1 MSIDEL
7 KQKLNQEELDR
18 LNSLLETLE
27 VPSMDELLTFKIHL
41 EGTKFQG
48 LLPSDLG
55 YAIWKL
61 QQSYYH
67 FVSLVLYDDPN
78 ASLSAEEKERYL
90 LEFRIEKGST
100 IASTSYGELIPSI
113 IEKVADKMEAWH
125 IFAFLIAVVAAYAG
139 KNYLDYKKNKH
150 DIDTNAEVR
159 KHQIDAD
166 VEKNKQNAELL
177 KDVLHD
183 QANVFKE
190 AYNIGKNGRTA
201 VLKTTGNISKATIGL
216 QEYSSEDIAKI
227 KRREPSKKTSDLKL
241 MHVVVEDINTADDDN
256 LALVLKEKETQIK
269 FKAKFDIDDNDP
281 DFADEEDTFT
291 QDILWNSARYR
302 RYFWAKIALSIKND
316 KIVRANLLEVADNKA
331 DLEPTEDIG

>member
-1 MSIDEL
+1 
-7 KQKLNQEELDR
+7 
-18 LNSLLETLE
+18 
-27 VPSMDELLTFKIHL
+27 MDELLTFKIHL

-90 LEFRIEKGST
+90 LKFRIEKGST
-100 IASTSYGELIPSI
+100 IASTDYGDLIPSI
-113 IEKVADKMEAWH
+113 IEKVVDKMGSWQ
-125 IFAFLIAVVAAYAG
+125 ILTVIVLTIAAYAG
-139 KNYLDYKKNKH
+139 VRIYETYSNTKNK
-150 DIDTNAEVR
+150 
-159 KHQIDAD
+159 
-166 VEKNKQNAELL
+166 KQDNDLIANIVKEQA
-177 KDVLHD
+177 VLVKG
-183 QANVFKE
+183 AYEAGKE
-190 AYNIGKNGRTA
+190 GRTS

-227 KRREPSKKTSDLKL
+227 RRREPSKKTSALKL
-241 MHVVVEDINTADDDN
+241 MHVVVEDINTSDDDN
-256 LALVLKEKETQIK
+256 LALVLKEKETQTK

-281 DFADEEDTFT
+281 EFADEEEDTLAL
-291 QDILWNSARYR
+291 DILWNSARYR

-316 KIVRANLLEVADNKA
+316 KIVRANILEVADNKA